1 MLVHQNAIKLADFG
15 LSKRIEDA
23 SKKKANFFGMIP
35 YIDPKR
41 FNSTQ
46 PYSLNEKSDV
56 YSVGV
61 LLWEI
66 SSGVPPFH
74 DEDND
79 MGLIYVISQGRRET
93 TIPDTPADYANL
105 YAGKYSVYKYS
116 YILIVKKLI

>member
-1 MLVHQNAIKLADFG
+1 LADFG

-74 DEDND
+74 EGDND
-79 MGLIYVISQGRRET
+79 MGLIYRISQDRRET
-93 TIPDTPADYANL
+93 TVPDTPVDYVNL
-105 YAGKYSVYKYS
+105 YTGKYSVYKYLYS
-116 YILIVKKLI
+116 LKS

>member
-23 SKKKANFFGMIP
+23 SKKKANFFGIIP
-35 YIDPKR
+35 YIDPKK

-105 YAGKYSVYKYS
+105 YTGKYSVYKLFIFS
-116 YILIVKKLI
+116 F